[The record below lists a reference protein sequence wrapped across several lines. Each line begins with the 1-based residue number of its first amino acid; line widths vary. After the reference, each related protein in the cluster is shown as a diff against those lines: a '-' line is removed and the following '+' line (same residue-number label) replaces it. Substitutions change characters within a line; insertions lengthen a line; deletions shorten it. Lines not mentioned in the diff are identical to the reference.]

1 MSFVMNLT
9 DNDPHLECR
18 REIHRLRAENEQLRA
33 ERDQLLSD
41 IREVFSDDWYLLEEL
56 KNLSRRDLL
65 PPSAA
70 AHRLLAISGEQK

>member
-1 MSFVMNLT
+1 MNEF
-9 DNDPHLECR
+9 LENVW
-18 REIHRLRAENEQLRA
+18 RLQTENERLRA

-41 IREVFSDDWYLLEEL
+41 IREVFSDDWCLLNEL
-56 KNLSRRDLL
+56 RNLSRCDLL